1 MLTLQEAKVGMRD
14 KVAAGVVD
22 TFQRESFLMDAMPY
36 DDAVAAGGHGSTLVY
51 GYQQLQ
57 TPSVAGVRKIN
68 EEYTPGEAK
77 RVEKTAKLCIMGGSF
92 QLDRVVIGTSGE
104 VDELEY
110 QVNEKVKAT
119 RNEFHNLI
127 INGSSAASGSGYV
140 LNTFDGLKKLL
151 TGSAQA
157 FASEA
162 DVSTSALVTTNGQA
176 LLDEID
182 ALVARVPGC
191 NILIMGLPMLLKVRA
206 AARRAGYYDRSVD
219 GFGRQVETYNGI
231 PMVDAGK
238 YYNGT
243 NEVDVIPVDATAGTT
258 AIYAAKLALDGLHGI
273 CPLDENAIVRVS
285 LPDLSAPGAV
295 KTGDVELVA
304 GIALKNIRAAGVL
317 TGVKVKA
324 TT

>member
-1 MLTLQEAKVGMRD
+1 MLTLQEAKVGMKD

-119 RNEFHNLI
+119 RNEVHNAI
-127 INGSSAASGSGYV
+127 INGTAAASGAGYKT
-140 LNTFDGLKKLL
+140 NTFDGLRKLL
-151 TGSAQA
+151 SGTSQE
-157 FASEA
+157 FASEI
-162 DVSTSALVTTNGQA
+162 DVSTAALTTANAQG

-206 AARRAGYYDRSVD
+206 AARRAGYYERSVD
-219 GFGRQVETYNGI
+219 GFGRVVETYNGI

-238 YYNGT
+238 YYDGN
-243 NEVDVIPVDATAGTT
+243 NEVDVIPVDAEGKT
-258 AIYAAKLALDGLHGI
+258 AIYAAKLALDGLHGV
-273 CPLDENAIVRVS
+273 CPLEADAIVRVA
-285 LPDLSAPGAV
+285 LPDLAAPGAV
-295 KTGDVELVA
+295 KTGDVEIVI
-304 GIALKNIRAAGVL
+304 GIALKNTKAAGVL
-317 TGVKVKA
+317 SGIKVKA